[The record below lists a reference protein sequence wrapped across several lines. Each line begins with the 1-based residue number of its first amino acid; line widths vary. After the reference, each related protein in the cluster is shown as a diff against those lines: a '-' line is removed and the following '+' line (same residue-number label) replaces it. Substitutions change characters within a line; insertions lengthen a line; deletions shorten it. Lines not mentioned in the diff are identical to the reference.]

1 MKVFNHLLLRVA
13 ALPYEVFTISNAA
26 LTNAYAAFSLAK
38 KEMHT
43 YKEAVSWQLQ
53 DFNQT
58 LTDPGNQQII
68 QNVRKKI
75 FQLKQLKE
83 QELAFFNTLPAAVQ
97 PIAREYCERSL
108 HIDCLKKQFYT
119 AYDQLLER
127 ERENIQA
134 LSHHEVFLKG
144 IALSSHILYKDIIK
158 YQSKKIQAFKSD
170 ESHTEKTVLKYLTR
184 IVTKTT
190 PFSTFTNIGTAS
202 LKAMNG
208 SLYAFQQQ
216 GQTVIQ
222 SFFTVSAILMA
233 RIKHKAF
240 STPQIAQHLPIRLNK
255 TLQKRRG
262 YWSFVTYSN
271 NGNHD
276 FRQIA
281 GNGAVNTVIQI
292 SSSHPGM
299 SMAMLSK
306 QLTTLFNETEDPI
319 LSYLFNL
326 LDIGLFE
333 LSLDINLSDRGWADT
348 LDQELRRS
356 IAGATAEGTE
366 IHFQGL
372 LHVLSHI
379 KQVVAAFPACN
390 GPERITALRQL
401 QDEVDTFL
409 SAEQENK
416 AEKGNSLTEKLI
428 YEDTNI
434 TCGLALNSSHINSFS
449 AKMSDLFQ
457 SLSVLE
463 PKKFSARK
471 AYNYFC
477 SKYPKRGMVPFLD
490 FYEQYFKEILQPEV
504 SGSEENKQEHFSSL
518 PHIYE
523 QLKEEGTL
531 LAEWKALLIKQLPID
546 IHADTIQVNL
556 AVIQNINRQLKTTP
570 HKNEGSL
577 GVFIQPVFTPQTTQP
592 LTVVNAMYGSYGK
605 MFSRFLG
612 ILPKNIITD
621 LGNKIYETLSPQGHA
636 VEINDPSL
644 HNANIYPNILQEE
657 LKLPGGRF
665 SHPEEQQIQL
675 SQLVIKRNTKEKRL
689 YIMDKRTQ
697 KRIFPID
704 FGFQALDYRI
714 ELFQFLNLFSP
725 VSAVSHTLLLDIIN
739 THMRETAVRENLPF
753 QVRPRIV
760 YEHDIILQRKT
771 WIIPPAYLPVREAA
785 VDSQTYFEN
794 IQLWKEQ
801 FKLPGQVFVKRRRA
815 DLSTRTDDYKP
826 QFIDLQSPLHLSL
839 LEKIILKNA
848 KADLIIEE
856 ALPAPNQTLVMGK
869 AHFTTEFFV
878 QINC

>member
-13 ALPYEVFTISNAA
+13 ALPYEVFTTSKAG
-26 LTNAYAAFSLAK
+26 LTNAYVAFFLAK
-38 KEMHT
+38 EEMHR
-43 YKEAVSWQLQ
+43 YKETVSRQLQ

-58 LTDPGNQQII
+58 VTDPRNQQVI

-83 QELAFFNTLPAAVQ
+83 QELVFFNTLPATVRS
-97 PIAREYCERSL
+97 IAREYCERSL
-108 HIDCLKKQFYT
+108 HIDHLRKQFYT
-119 AYDQLLER
+119 VYDQLLTR

-144 IALSSHILYKDIIK
+144 IALSSHILYRDIVK
-158 YQSKKIQAFKSD
+158 YQSKRIQAFKSD
-170 ESHTEKTVLKYLTR
+170 ESHTEKTVLKYLSR

-202 LKAMNG
+202 LKKMNG
-208 SLYAFQQQ
+208 CLYTFQQP
-216 GQTVIQ
+216 GQAVIQ

-276 FRQIA
+276 FKQLT
-281 GNGAVNTVIQI
+281 GNEAVNTVIQI
-292 SSSHPGM
+292 LSSQPGL
-299 SMAMLSK
+299 SMTMLSK
-306 QLTTLFNETEDPI
+306 QLITLFDEAEGSI
-319 LSYLFNL
+319 LSFLFNL
-326 LDIGLFE
+326 LDIGIFE
-333 LSLDINLSDRGWADT
+333 LSLDINLSDPSWAET
-348 LDQELRRS
+348 LEQELRRNMTD
-356 IAGATAEGTE
+356 AAAEGAE

-372 LHVLSHI
+372 LRVLSHI
-379 KQVVAAFPACN
+379 KQMVAAFPACN
-390 GPERITALRQL
+390 GSERITALRQL
-401 QDEVDTFL
+401 QHEADTFL
-409 SAEQENK
+409 SVELENK
-416 AEKGNSLTEKLI
+416 AEKGTSLTEKLI

-434 TCGLALNSSHINSFS
+434 TCGLALNSSYINSFA

-477 SKYPKRGMVPFLD
+477 SKYPKRGVVPFLD

-531 LAEWKALLIKQLPID
+531 LAEWKALLIKQLPVD
-546 IHADTIQVNL
+546 IHADTIQINL
-556 AVIQNINRQLKTTP
+556 PTIQDINRQLKTTP
-570 HKNEGSL
+570 QKNSGSL
-577 GVFIQPVFTPQTTQP
+577 GVFIQPVFVPQVAQP

-612 ILPKNIITD
+612 ILPKKITTD
-621 LGNKIYETLSPQGHA
+621 LGSEIYETLSSEGHA

-644 HNANIYPNILQEE
+644 HNANIYPNILHEE

-665 SHPEEQQIQL
+665 SHPEGQQIQL
-675 SQLVIKRNTKEKRL
+675 TELVIKRNTKEKSL
-689 YIMDKRTQ
+689 YIVDKRTQ

-739 THMRETAVRENLPF
+739 TYLKETAARENLPF

-771 WIIPPAYLPVREAA
+771 WIIPPAYLPIREATM
-785 VDSQTYFEN
+785 DNQTYFEN

-801 FKLPGQVFVKRRRA
+801 FHLPGQVFVKRRRA
-815 DLSTRTDDYKP
+815 DLSGKTDDYKP
-826 QFIDLQSPLHLSL
+826 QFIDLQSPLHLLL
-839 LEKIILKNA
+839 LEKIILKND

-856 ALPAPNQTLVMGK
+856 ALPTPDQTLVMGE